1 MYVVGD
7 DNYCMNVLVRISTAN
22 DPALTFQQVSQ
33 TIEKHTD
40 GRPFSCHFTDQLIR
54 DWYENQLRTANA
66 VGYLT
71 LIAILI
77 AALGLLAM
85 STYYIRQRSQEIAM
99 RKVYGSTNAEVLRLL
114 IAGFMKMVAVG
125 FVLAVPVTWYI
136 MREWLSA
143 YTERIA
149 IGWLTFAVA
158 GLTAAAI
165 ALLTVYWQSCRAAN
179 ANPVDSVKK

>member
-114 IAGFMKMVAVG
+114 IAG
-125 FVLAVPVTWYI
+125 
-136 MREWLSA
+136 S
-143 YTERIA
+143 
-149 IGWLTFAVA
+149 
-158 GLTAAAI
+158 
-165 ALLTVYWQSCRAAN
+165 
-179 ANPVDSVKK
+179 